1 MDTLEDLV
9 FARQAGILVD
19 AADFARILTY
29 ENKHRD
35 IAACHECHVSSGEQH
50 KTECGRS
57 SILTL
62 PNWFEELAHRAQP
75 ELSEADKAF
84 LKACGILAGL
94 WDVRR

>member
-1 MDTLEDLV
+1 MNTLDDLV
-9 FARQAGILVD
+9 FAKQAGIRVD

-35 IAACHECHVSSGEQH
+35 IAACHECGVSSGEQH

-57 SILTL
+57 SVLAL
-62 PNWFEELAHRAQP
+62 PNWFEVLADRAKQ

-84 LKACGILAGL
+84 LRDCGIRCTL
-94 WDVRR
+94 